1 MIITKAM
8 LRLAYKAQMERN
20 RYKAFNPK
28 DALRIKRWINE
39 KGWQQDM
46 SLQQAA
52 DDAGVSKRQMSR
64 YFRMFY
70 RKSFTQWRSEVRINE
85 AKILLLRD
93 KTIPAALVGEAV
105 GINDK
110 SNFRCL
116 FKRATGMTP
125 AQWRL
130 KHKVHIGRH

>member
-1 MIITKAM
+1 M
-8 LRLAYKAQMERN
+8 
-20 RYKAFNPK
+20 
-28 DALRIKRWINE
+28 
-39 KGWQQDM
+39 
-46 SLQQAA
+46 
-52 DDAGVSKRQMSR
+52 
-64 YFRMFY
+64 
-70 RKSFTQWRSEVRINE
+70 SFTQWRTGARINE

-116 FKRATGMTP
+116 FRRVTGMTP